1 MKFTLKQVFE
11 NKEMLSRW
19 TQQGKDN
26 SDRGNNKSKIT
37 KAKISRSSAE
47 NETWQPMTYFKESCN
62 PC

>member
-47 NETWQPMTYFKESCN
+47 NET
-62 PC
+62 